1 MINGVVLIMLAL
13 ETVSDIRTKTVSA
26 VRMIIFVIL
35 AGVVNIVFYY
45 QSVWSMLGGIA
56 IGALLFLYALATSES
71 IGYGDC
77 LVFVCAGA
85 FIGFSRNLQLLFFS
99 LVMAAVAGGIYAL
112 VRKKGIKARV
122 PFVPCILGT
131 YVVMTVMEI
140 IRGGTIL

>member
-131 YVVMTVMEI
+131 YAVMTVMEI